1 MDPTRLLDQFLGAD
15 AKAALGQA
23 GGLAREK
30 MGTIGP
36 LGGLAGGAAAGGLV
50 ALLLGS
56 KKVRKMAGGVVGYG
70 GAAALG
76 ALALKA
82 YQNWQEGKSVTGAP
96 RSAPAELRHSPA
108 TALPSA
114 TPPSATSAAEGRP
127 FELSLIEAMIGAAK
141 ADGHVDADE
150 QKLLFTQVERMG
162 IDAEAKAFVFDA
174 LARDADLSRIA
185 SAASTPE
192 QASELYLVSRL
203 AIDPDHPAERA
214 YLEALAYRLGLPLD
228 LVAHLE
234 RQAEAAL
241 QPTT

>member
-1 MDPTRLLDQFLGAD
+1 MDPTKLLDQFLGAD

-23 GGLAREK
+23 GGFAKEK
-30 MGTIGP
+30 MGGMGGM
-36 LGGLAGGAAAGGLV
+36 GGLAGGAAAGGLV

-82 YQNWQEGKSVTGAP
+82 YQNWQDGKSVTGAP
-96 RSAPAELRHSPA
+96 RLTPAELQYTPPL
-108 TALPSA
+108 ALPTA
-114 TPPSATSAAEGRP
+114 TPAANGQP
-127 FELSLIEAMIGAAK
+127 FELSLIRAMIGAAK
-141 ADGHVDADE
+141 ADGHVDAEE
-150 QKLLFTQVERMG
+150 QKLLFEQVERLG
-162 IDAEAKAFVFDA
+162 LDAEAKAFVFDA
-174 LARDADLSRIA
+174 LSGPSDLAGIA
-185 SAASTPE
+185 AAASTPE

-214 YLEALAYRLGLPLD
+214 YLEALGHRLKLPAD
-228 LVAHLE
+228 LIAHLD
-234 RQAEAAL
+234 RQAEGAL